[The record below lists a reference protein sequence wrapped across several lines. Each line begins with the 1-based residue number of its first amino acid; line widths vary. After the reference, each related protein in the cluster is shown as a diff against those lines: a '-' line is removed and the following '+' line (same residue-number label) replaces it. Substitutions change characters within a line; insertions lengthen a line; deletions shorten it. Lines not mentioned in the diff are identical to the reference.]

1 MATPHRTGFAEGV
14 SGRQG
19 RSGLKDAR
27 AARRDGEAPQ
37 FRGKSAVGQD
47 ASPVEGSGAFCDGA
61 RVAAR
66 TDEEW
71 VNVGA
76 RGVHRVAPAWAVL
89 AGVVLASVPVAAQP
103 AAVASGGPLADTV
116 AIVPFA
122 NLTGSP
128 ADDWMGQGI
137 AEALVAG
144 LPAGTAVVAQRD
156 AAAAADAPDAP
167 LSAEEAAGVGRVLD
181 VPFVLVGAYQRFGS
195 QLRITA
201 RVVSVAAG
209 EVVRSAIVD
218 GHSHDLFDLQDR
230 LVLALTASD
239 MPAGTVGIP
248 REDPAA
254 GASASAAG
262 TSSSEGAMAS
272 GRTGLSG
279 RPGPPPTRLP
289 AGRGPGEGR
298 TAPPAAPL
306 AGGPAAAPPAPAAE
320 AGRVA
325 PGGFLAGN
333 AAALA
338 SFIDGPP
345 PPVAPEVMNRDEA
358 GRTTVRAIRLA
369 QGIRLDGVLD
379 EAVYETVP
387 AITGFIQQVPDIGA
401 PATERT
407 EAWILFDETNVYV
420 SARVWDSAPESQ
432 WVANEM
438 RRDTN
443 QLRQNDTFTAFFDT
457 FYDRRNGFNFYTN
470 PLGARADQQFTNEGN
485 PNSDWNPVWDVRTG
499 RFGGGWTVEME
510 IPFKTLRYRS
520 EPPHIWGIQLRR
532 AIRRKN
538 EWVYLTRLPI
548 SAGGGSGSAGIF
560 RVSAAGTLVGL
571 EPPPASRNI
580 EVKPYGI
587 GGISTDLT
595 SDPVVSNERSGNGGI
610 DVKYGITQNL
620 TADFTWN
627 TDFAQVEVDERQ
639 VNLTRFPLFFPEKR
653 EFFLEGRGIFGFARG
668 GVTGRFGGPGGG
680 PVGGVFGDVN
690 VPQLFYSRKIGL
702 ERGRVVPIVGGAR
715 VTGKM
720 GPFDVGA
727 LNIHAGDEVVSAS
740 EPTNF
745 TVVRLRRDVLRRSSI
760 GGMFTN
766 RSVSRAAP
774 GQASQAYG
782 VDGTFAFFENVSLIS
797 YFAKT
802 RVPIPEYEGK
812 DTSYQGKFEY
822 AADRYGLQ
830 VDHLLVED
838 NFLPEVGFLRRDN
851 FRRTYV
857 SGRFSPRPEM
867 ESVRQFSLEG
877 AVDYILMA
885 DVSQME
891 TRQRLVS
898 FQTEFESSDLLTFSA
913 TDNYELLLQPF
924 TPPGADFTIPVGGY
938 SFADYQVAYAIGQQR
953 RINGQVALRRGD
965 YFGGQL
971 TSLELS
977 QGRIGVL
984 PQMSVEPIVSF
995 NWIDT
1000 PFGTFQSNLALTRV
1014 NYAFNPRMFFSGLLQ
1029 YNSADDSFS
1038 SNLRLRWE
1046 YSPGSELFVVYTDD
1060 RDITNGFRPDRGF
1073 DLRNRGFV
1081 VKFNRLFRF

>member
-1 MATPHRTGFAEGV
+1 M
-14 SGRQG
+14 
-19 RSGLKDAR
+19 
-27 AARRDGEAPQ
+27 
-37 FRGKSAVGQD
+37 
-47 ASPVEGSGAFCDGA
+47 
-61 RVAAR
+61 
-66 TDEEW
+66 
-71 VNVGA
+71 GA
-76 RGVHRVAPAWAVL
+76 RGVQRVTRAWAVWVVPVLVGVAPA
-89 AGVVLASVPVAAQP
+89 VPPAAAQP
-103 AAVASGGPLADTV
+103 AATPPGAVASGGPPAGAV

-128 ADDWMGQGI
+128 ADDWIGQGI

-144 LPAGTAVVAQRD
+144 FPAGTAVVVQRD
-156 AAAAADAPDAP
+156 RAAAEDAADAPV
-167 LSAEEAAGVGRVLD
+167 SAEGAAGVGRALD
-181 VPFVLVGAYQRFGS
+181 VPFVLVGAYQRFGT

-201 RVVSVAAG
+201 RVVSAASG
-209 EVVRSAIVD
+209 GIVRSAIVD

-230 LVLALTASD
+230 VVLALTASD
-239 MPAGTVGIP
+239 APAGPVGVP
-248 REDPAA
+248 PEYPAA
-254 GASASAAG
+254 GASAANAG
-262 TSSSEGAMAS
+262 TLSSEGPVAS
-272 GRTGLSG
+272 GMTGPAG
-279 RPGPPPTRLP
+279 RPGSPPDRPP
-289 AGRGPGEGR
+289 AGRGSGDDRP
-298 TAPPAAPL
+298 APPAAPF
-306 AGGPAAAPPAPAAE
+306 AGGPAAAPLEPAAE
-320 AGRVA
+320 AGAVA
-325 PGGFLAGN
+325 PGGFLAGGG
-333 AAALA
+333 ASLA
-338 SFIDGPP
+338 SVIDGPP
-345 PPVAPEVMNRDEA
+345 APVEPEVMNRDEA

-438 RRDTN
+438 RRDTS

-499 RFGGGWTVEME
+499 RFDGGWTVEME

-520 EPPHIWGIQLRR
+520 EPPHVWGIQLRR

-580 EVKPYGI
+580 EVKPYLI
-587 GGISTDLT
+587 GGVATDLT
-595 SDPVVSNERSGNGGI
+595 QTPVVDNEQSGDIGI

-620 TADFTWN
+620 TADFTYN

-702 ERGRVVPIVGGAR
+702 ERGRVIPIIGGAR
-715 VTGKM
+715 VTGKV

-727 LNIHAGDEVVSAS
+727 LNIHTGDETISAS
-740 EPTNF
+740 DPTNF
-745 TVVRLRRDVLRRSSI
+745 TVVRLRRDLLRRSSV
-760 GGMFTN
+760 GAMFTN
-766 RSVSRAAP
+766 RSVSRVAP
-774 GQASQAYG
+774 GASQAWG
-782 VDGTFAFFENVSLIS
+782 VDGTFAFFENVSLIT
-797 YFAKT
+797 YLART
-802 RVPIPEYEGK
+802 RVPSPEYEGK

-857 SGRFSPRPEM
+857 SGRFSPRPRSI

-885 DVSQME
+885 DVTRME

-913 TDNYELLLQPF
+913 TDNYELLLEPF
-924 TPPGADFTIPVGGY
+924 QPPGADFTIPVGDY

-953 RINGQVALRRGD
+953 RVNGQVALRRGS
-965 YFGGQL
+965 YFGGEL
-971 TSLELS
+971 TSLQLS
-977 QGRIGVL
+977 QGRIAVL

-1000 PFGTFQSNLALTRV
+1000 PHGTFQSNLAVTRV

-1060 RDITNGFRPDRGF
+1060 RDITRGFLPDRGF